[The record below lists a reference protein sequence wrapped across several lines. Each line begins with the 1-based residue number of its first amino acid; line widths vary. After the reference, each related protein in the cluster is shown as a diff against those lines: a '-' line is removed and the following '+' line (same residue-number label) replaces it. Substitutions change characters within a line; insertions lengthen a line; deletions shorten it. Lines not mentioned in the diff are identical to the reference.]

1 MWSSTCPLTSFLW
14 LLSHVIYLSVELRQ
28 SSHSTFSMENEIS
41 NILLEIYTMQD
52 EKQASTCHILTSQV
66 TIYMKTNLLFISVLK
81 SVPSIWKISI
91 DKCLSQICNEILVQE
106 CISWHCQI
114 LTVIFLP
121 LENFCSCKHGVFIC
135 KITFQ
140 AFSNVTK
147 SNSIIL
153 SVSLVVWWNNFPNI

>member
-1 MWSSTCPLTSFLW
+1 MKVFLQRILQEIMKKIILGTSDAWSTIH
-14 LLSHVIYLSVELRQ
+14 LSHRPSDRAWIYLR
-28 SSHSTFSMENEIS
+28 
-41 NILLEIYTMQD
+41 
-52 EKQASTCHILTSQV
+52 LTNFLTNQV
-66 TIYMKTNLLFISVLK
+66 TIYMKTNLLYISVLK

-121 LENFCSCKHGVFIC
+121 LENFCSCKHGVFIW
-135 KITFQ
+135 KITIQ

-147 SNSIIL
+147 ST
-153 SVSLVVWWNNFPNI
+153 VSLVTWWNHFLNI

>member
-1 MWSSTCPLTSFLW
+1 M
-14 LLSHVIYLSVELRQ
+14 
-28 SSHSTFSMENEIS
+28 
-41 NILLEIYTMQD
+41 
-52 EKQASTCHILTSQV
+52 
-66 TIYMKTNLLFISVLK
+66 TIYMKTNLLYISVLK

-121 LENFCSCKHGVFIC
+121 LENFCSCKHGVFIW
-135 KITFQ
+135 KITIQ
-140 AFSNVTK
+140 TFSNVTK

-153 SVSLVVWWNNFPNI
+153 TVSLVIWWNHFPNRSCEYGTKEAIQSCKTLTGFFSPILSKKRMVIFNFLHNM